1 MDDATDPLAGH
12 RLGDDDVDDL
22 LSSVGYGVL
31 AMAREGQ
38 PYPVPLS
45 FGYDGRETLYF
56 VFLADSDAGRKL
68 TYATE
73 SDRAAFLALEVSDD
87 GWRSALLEGP
97 LRRARGKD
105 EWDRA
110 REAMADNA
118 WRPALFTET
127 DPTGDPRVWALTA
140 EERGGRAVGAF
151 APDDE

>member
-12 RLGDDDVDDL
+12 RLDEAGIDDL

-31 AMAREGQ
+31 ALARDGQ

-45 FGYDGRETLYF
+45 FGYDGRGELYF

-73 SDRAAFLALEVSDD
+73 SDRAAFLAFEVGEA
-87 GWRSALLEGP
+87 GWRSAILEGR
-97 LRRARGKD
+97 LQRARGKD

-110 REAMADNA
+110 RAAMADNA
-118 WRPALFTET
+118 WRPALFTEA
-127 DPTGDPRVWALTA
+127 DPEGDPRVWALTV

-151 APDDE
+151 APDAE